1 MARTEVEIIRDGK
14 IVSQD
19 FSSGCVL
26 TGAIGNL
33 QVTTAKLADRSVTA
47 QKLDASI
54 NFFPSGG
61 IVMWNGSTT
70 NIPSG
75 WALCDG
81 TNGTPDLRDRFIV
94 GAGRNYSPNNIGG
107 ADSVALSESQMPSHS
122 HNMGSAGDHGH
133 SGSTSGD
140 GSHNHSGNTGGQ
152 SANHTHTGS
161 TTGAGG
167 HNHGYTFYGPGG
179 GGNELEQQGRPDG
192 DRLQRYDTGT
202 SGVGDHAHYLQTDG
216 VSVDHSHNLSISGGG
231 HSHSVSING
240 VGGHTHSITSAGS
253 GGSHEN
259 RPPYYALCFIM
270 KT

>member
-1 MARTEVEIIRDGK
+1 MARTEVEIIKDGK

-19 FSSGCVL
+19 FSSGCIL
-26 TGAIGNL
+26 TDAIGNL

-47 QKLDASI
+47 QKLAASI

-61 IVMWNGSTT
+61 IVMWNGTT
-70 NIPSG
+70 SNIPSG

-94 GAGRNYSPNNIGG
+94 GAGRNYNPNATGG
-107 ADSVALSESQMPSHS
+107 ADSVPLTEAQMPSHS
-122 HNMGSAGDHGH
+122 HSMGSAGDHGH

-140 GSHNHSGNTGGQ
+140 GSHSHTGNTAGQ
-152 SANHTHTGS
+152 SANHVHSGS
-161 TTGAGG
+161 TSGAGA
-167 HNHGYTFYGPGG
+167 HSH
-179 GGNELEQQGRPDG
+179 
-192 DRLQRYDTGT
+192 RLARNTGWRNVNTMSERYAIATDSDHARDNTE
-202 SGVGDHAHYLQTDG
+202 GVGDHAHNFTTGG
-216 VSVDHSHNLSISGGG
+216 VNVDHHHFLSISGGG

-240 VGGHTHSITSAGS
+240 VGGHTHSISSAGS
-253 GGSHEN
+253 NQPHEN

>member
-19 FSSGCVL
+19 FSSGCIL
-26 TGAIGNL
+26 TDAIGNL

-61 IVMWNGSTT
+61 IVMWNGTT
-70 NIPSG
+70 LNIPSG

-94 GAGRNYSPNNIGG
+94 GAGRNYSVNAIGG
-107 ADSVALSESQMPSHS
+107 ADSVSLTESQMPAHSHS
-122 HNMGSAGDHGH
+122 MSSAGDHGH

-140 GSHNHSGNTGGQ
+140 GSHSHSGSTGGA
-152 SANHTHTGS
+152 SANHTH
-161 TTGAGG
+161 GG
-167 HNHGYTFYGPGG
+167 FTDA
-179 GGNELEQQGRPDG
+179 Q
-192 DRLQRYDTGT
+192 
-202 SGVGDHAHYLQTDG
+202 GDHAHDAPWFRG
-216 VSVDHSHNLSISGGG
+216 VGQGGASWAVANGNDNRRTNPAGTHAHNFTTGGHSNDHAHSFSVSGGG

-240 VGGHTHSITSAGS
+240 VGGHVHSINGAGS

>member
-19 FSSGCVL
+19 FSSGCIL
-26 TGAIGNL
+26 TDAIGNL

-61 IVMWNGSTT
+61 IVMWNGTT
-70 NIPSG
+70 LNIPSG

-94 GAGRNYSPNNIGG
+94 GAGRNYSVNAIGG
-107 ADSVALSESQMPSHS
+107 ADSVSLTESQMPAHSHS
-122 HNMGSAGDHGH
+122 MSSAGDHGH

-140 GSHNHSGNTGGQ
+140 GSHSHSGSTGGQ
-152 SANHTHTGS
+152 SANHTH
-161 TTGAGG
+161 GG
-167 HNHGYTFYGPGG
+167 VTDVNGFHQHGYVLTLP
-179 GGNELEQQGRPDG
+179 
-192 DRLQRYDTGT
+192 QRGT
-202 SGVGDHAHYLQTDG
+202 SGGGARDGANPQGGATDG
-216 VSVDHSHNLSISGGG
+216 NGNHQHTFNTYGVSNDHGHNFSVSGGG
-231 HSHSVSING
+231 HTHGISING

>member
-26 TGAIGNL
+26 TDAIGNL
-33 QVTTAKLADRSVTA
+33 QVTTAKIADRSVTA

-61 IVMWNGSTT
+61 IVMWNGSAL

-94 GAGRNYSPNNIGG
+94 GAGRNYSPNAIGG
-107 ADSVALSESQMPSHS
+107 ADSVSLTEGQMPSHS
-122 HNMGSAGDHGH
+122 HSMGSAGDHGH
-133 SGSTSGD
+133 TGSTSGD
-140 GSHNHSGNTGGQ
+140 GSHSHTGNTGTQ
-152 SANHTHTGS
+152 SANHVHGGS
-161 TTGAGG
+161 TNGAGG
-167 HNHGYTFYGPGG
+167 HSHRLPRDSGWRNVNNMSDRYALATDSTASRDYT
-179 GGNELEQQGRPDG
+179 D
-192 DRLQRYDTGT
+192 
-202 SGVGDHAHYLQTDG
+202 GVGDHSHSFTTQG
-216 VSVDHSHNLSISGGG
+216 VSADHTHGINISGGG

-240 VGGHTHSITSAGS
+240 VGGHTHSISSSGS
-253 GGSHEN
+253 SQPIEN

>member
-1 MARTEVEIIRDGK
+1 MARTEVEIIKDGK

-19 FSSGCVL
+19 FSSGCIL
-26 TGAIGNL
+26 TDSIGNL
-33 QVTTAKLADRSVTA
+33 QVTTNKLADRSVTA

-61 IVMWNGSTT
+61 IVMWNGTTT

-81 TNGTPDLRDRFIV
+81 SNGTPDLRDRFIV
-94 GAGRNYSPNNIGG
+94 GAGRNYSVNSIGG
-107 ADSVALSESQMPSHS
+107 ADSVSLTESQMPSHS
-122 HNMGSAGDHGH
+122 HSMGSAGDHSH

-140 GSHNHSGNTGGQ
+140 GSHSHSGSTGGA
-152 SANHTHTGS
+152 SANHTHGGS
-161 TTGAGG
+161 TNPSG
-167 HNHGYTFYGPGG
+167 NHGHDAPWFRGIGQGG
-179 GGNELEQQGRPDG
+179 ASWAVANGGDNRRTNDA
-192 DRLQRYDTGT
+192 
-202 SGVGDHAHYLQTDG
+202 GDHAHSFTTGGHSNDHAHSF
-216 VSVDHSHNLSISGGG
+216 SVSGGG

-240 VGGHTHSITSAGS
+240 VGGHTHSISGAGS
-253 GGSHEN
+253 NQPHEN

>member
-26 TGAIGNL
+26 TDSIGNL
-33 QVTTAKLADRSVTA
+33 QVTTDKLADRSVTA
-47 QKLDASI
+47 QKLAASI

-61 IVMWNGSTT
+61 IVMWNGSTS

-107 ADSVALSESQMPSHS
+107 TDSVTLSENQMPPHSHS
-122 HNMGSAGDHGH
+122 MASAGDHGH

-152 SANHTHTGS
+152 SANHYHTANTS
-161 TTGAGG
+161 GAGA
-167 HNHGYTFYGPGG
+167 
-179 GGNELEQQGRPDG
+179 
-192 DRLQRYDTGT
+192 
-202 SGVGDHAHYLQTDG
+202 HAHALPRNSGWRNVNTMSERYALGTENDYSRDWTSEVGNHSHYVETGG
-216 VSVDHSHNLSISGGG
+216 VSVDHHHGVSLSGGG

-240 VGGHTHSITSAGS
+240 VGGHTHSISSAGS